1 MDFIGFFFVISNSLM
16 LDESLHQLW
25 PQPTESVR
33 KTFWKSSGGFIILW
47 PAFFLT
53 ALLLLLLFFFF
64 TASTA
69 LFFFSGCL
77 LSLCL
82 LFWTKVGISW
92 EGPEHVEYIEPPVS
106 PQQPLSIH

>member
-1 MDFIGFFFVISNSLM
+1 MDFRGFILVILNSLM
-16 LDESLHQLW
+16 LNESLHQLW

-33 KTFWKSSGGFIILW
+33 KTFWKSRGGFIILW

-53 ALLLLLLFFFF
+53 TLLLLLLLLFFFTTF
-64 TASTA
+64 TT
-69 LFFFSGCL
+69 LFFFCSCL

-92 EGPEHVEYIEPPVS
+92 EGPEHIE
-106 PQQPLSIH
+106 